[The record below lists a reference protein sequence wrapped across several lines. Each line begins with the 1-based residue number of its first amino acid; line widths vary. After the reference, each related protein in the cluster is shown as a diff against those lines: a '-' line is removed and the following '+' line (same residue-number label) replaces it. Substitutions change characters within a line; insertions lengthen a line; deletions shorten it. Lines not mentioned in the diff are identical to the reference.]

1 VLVRVAVAA
10 IVMTTM
16 ASSFLASSAAAS
28 SREIALPTR
37 IELPDGFRPEGIA
50 IKGTSFYVGSLA
62 DGSIYRGD
70 VRTGEGAVIGGGA
83 TGAVSVGLAVDR
95 AGRVFAAGGA
105 TGDARVIDGRTGEVI
120 KTYELATAT
129 PTFINDVVIAR
140 GSAWFTDSNQPVL
153 YRVPLDLGPAET
165 IPISGELVYTPGF
178 NVNGIEATANG
189 KTLVLVQTSTGSLF
203 TSDLDG
209 VTKKIDLGGE
219 LVDFG
224 DGLLLEG
231 RMLYVVQ
238 NQANQVAVIKL
249 DRALTN
255 GTVLTRLANEDF
267 DVPTT
272 IDRFG
277 RRLYAVNAR
286 FNTPPGPTTKYWVTA
301 FDAGPGPGR
310 HFDRWAGHRD
320 DQ

>member
-1 VLVRVAVAA
+1 MRHARVLVRVAVAA
-10 IVMTTM
+10 IVVTTM
-16 ASSFLASSAAAS
+16 ASPLLASAAAAS
-28 SREIALPTR
+28 SREIAVPTR
-37 IELPDGFRPEGIA
+37 IDLPDGFRPEGIA

-83 TGAVSVGLAVDR
+83 SGAVSVGLAVDR

-105 TGDARVIDGRTGEVI
+105 TGDARVIDGHTGEVI
-120 KTYELATAT
+120 KTYELATTT

-165 IPISGELVYTPGF
+165 IEISGELMYTPGF

-231 RMLYVVQ
+231 RTLYVVQ

-249 DRALTN
+249 DRGLAH
-255 GTVLTRLANEDF
+255 GTVLTRLTNEGF

-272 IDRFG
+272 IDRFA

-286 FNTPPGPTTKYWVTA
+286 FSTPPGPTTQYWITA
-301 FDAGPGPGR
+301 FDAGRGPGR
-310 HFDRWAGHRD
+310 HFAK
-320 DQ
+320 